1 MPQGHK
7 PGLPPDFTS
16 ASSNRCQSFTRN
28 KHFEPTWRIDLG
40 VSMSGIVLHNIQ
52 KSFGVTKVLR
62 GVSLSVAQ
70 GEFLS
75 LVGPSG
81 CGKTTLMRIIAGLEA
96 VGSGT
101 VQIGG
106 HDVTALRAADRDVAM
121 VFQNYA
127 LYPHLTVRQ
136 NIGVPLMMRGMSAP
150 ERVPLLGGMLPGVAA
165 KRRAINAEV
174 VAAAETLGIGKL
186 LERKPAQLSGGQRQ
200 RVALGRAIVRHPSA
214 FLMDE
219 PLSNLDAAL
228 RVTTRSEIVALHRR
242 VGASTVYVTHDQ
254 SEAMTMSDR
263 VAVMMD
269 GQILQVGSPEDIYTN
284 PQDLRV
290 ARFIGSPSINV
301 LAVEITPGGE
311 VMAGDVAIGLAAQ
324 TPGPAI
330 LASRPEDMMPD
341 VSGMAARVEHLEY
354 LGESLLVHASLQGSD
369 ELVICRLPPEM
380 RRQVVRGEKIHLRP
394 DPSKAL
400 LFGSDGLRLPSHL
413 RVREHAHG

>member
-1 MPQGHK
+1 MPS
-7 PGLPPDFTS
+7 PL
-16 ASSNRCQSFTRN
+16 
-28 KHFEPTWRIDLG
+28 RISLG
-40 VSMSGIVLHNIQ
+40 VSMSGIVLHDIQ
-52 KSFGVTKVLR
+52 KSFGDTNVLR

-96 VGSGT
+96 VSSGA
-101 VQIGG
+101 VEIAGV
-106 HDVTALRAADRDVAM
+106 DVTALRAADRDVAM

-136 NIGVPLMMRGMSAP
+136 NIAVPLMMRRLTAP
-150 ERVPLLGGMLPGVAA
+150 ERMPLLGGLLPGVAD
-165 KRRAINAEV
+165 KRRALNADV
-174 VAAAETLGIGKL
+174 IAAAEMLGIGKL

-200 RVALGRAIVRHPSA
+200 RVALGRAIVRHPRA

-269 GQILQVGSPEDIYTN
+269 GHILQVGTPEDIYTD

-290 ARFIGSPSINV
+290 ARFVGSPSINV
-301 LAVEITPGGE
+301 LVAE
-311 VMAGDVAIGLAAQ
+311 VSPAGDVTVGGMTIGLRARKQGPALLAIRPEDLV
-324 TPGPAI
+324 PGPAGI
-330 LASRPEDMMPD
+330 T
-341 VSGMAARVEHLEY
+341 ARVEHLEY
-354 LGESLLVHASLQGSD
+354 LGESLLVHAQVLDGN
-369 ELVICRLPPEM
+369 ERVICRLLPE
-380 RRQVVRGEKIHLRP
+380 LRP
-394 DPSKAL
+394 QVAPGEVVNLAPDPAKAL
-400 LFGSDGLRLPSHL
+400 LFDGDGR
-413 RVREHAHG
+413 RIAADVRARKHAHV